1 MLTTVHIIDSVA
13 AVPLEDEDDD
23 EYENESSPSP

>member
-13 AVPLEDEDDD
+13 AVPLKDEDD
-23 EYENESSPSP
+23 EYENETPPSP